1 VRLARSRPAGE
12 SSPPPAGLDAG
23 GEDAALVAAA
33 RVDRQAF
40 RLLYERYVQ
49 QIYGFCYLRLHSRE
63 LAEDATSEVFVKAM
77 AGLDG
82 FRGGIFAGWLYRIA
96 QNVVTDTHR
105 RGQGRRTLPL
115 DAAGELADPAQEIE
129 ETDIT
134 IRTALRGLPEDQRAV
149 LELQL
154 AGWSSEQ
161 IGAALGKSPSAIR
174 MTRARAIKQLRGSLI
189 GVGNDAQAGELPC

>member
-1 VRLARSRPAGE
+1 
-12 SSPPPAGLDAG
+12 LDAG

-40 RLLYERYVQ
+40 RTLYERYVQ

-77 AGLDG
+77 TGLDG
-82 FRGGIFAGWLYRIA
+82 FRGGVFAGWLYRIA

-105 RGQGRRTLPL
+105 RSRGGRLVSL
-115 DAAGELADPAQEIE
+115 NAAGEFADPAQEIE
-129 ETDIT
+129 ETTVT

-174 MTRARAIKQLRGSLI
+174 MTRARAIKHLRGSLI
-189 GVGNDAQAGELPC
+189 GMGDDAQAGELPC